1 MKGKIM
7 TIWILAGIGV
17 HYLAVFLPALF
28 VLSGLGLSG
37 YLGSRDAEPDPGPH
51 HGRAQRALRNGQ
63 ENLAP
68 FLGLALLAMVVP
80 GADTGLATT
89 GAAVF
94 VLARAA
100 YLPLYILAVPV
111 VRSLAW
117 TIGFGGLVL
126 IALALL

>member
-1 MKGKIM
+1 M

-37 YLGSRDAEPDPGPH
+37 YLGSRDAEPEPGPH

-80 GADTGLATT
+80 GADMGLATT
-89 GAAVF
+89 G
-94 VLARAA
+94 AA